1 MAGSTKRLNTGQDDL
16 EIGICSDECSKH
28 DPEKEGHDPEKCH
41 ENEPKTLNDPKFDL
55 KNSLDTLPK
64 C

>member
-1 MAGSTKRLNTGQDDL
+1 MTGSTKRLNTGQDDL

-41 ENEPKTLNDPKFDL
+41 
-55 KNSLDTLPK
+55 
-64 C
+64 